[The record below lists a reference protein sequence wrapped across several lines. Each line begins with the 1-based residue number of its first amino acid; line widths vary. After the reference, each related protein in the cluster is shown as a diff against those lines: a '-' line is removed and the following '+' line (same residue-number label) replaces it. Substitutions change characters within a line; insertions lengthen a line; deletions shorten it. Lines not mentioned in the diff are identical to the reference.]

1 MLQQIIQQRMRKK
14 DNWKKVLVEYL
25 NVRLQNTMVDQIY
38 LKM

>member
-1 MLQQIIQQRMRKK
+1 MLQQRMRKK